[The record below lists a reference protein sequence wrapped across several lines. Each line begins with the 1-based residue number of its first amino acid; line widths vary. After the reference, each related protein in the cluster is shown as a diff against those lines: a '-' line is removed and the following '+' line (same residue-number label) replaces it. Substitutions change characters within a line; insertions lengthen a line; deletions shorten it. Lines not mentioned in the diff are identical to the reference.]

1 MIKSIST
8 VVPFFILFTISC
20 SNIEVKTLSSKVVIV
35 QPIVIQ
41 SDAGNKPDQMN
52 LSKKLVDRAYSKADI
67 NFIYLEPLFFN
78 NTKARDGKIN
88 LDSIVSLAKR
98 NNLLRGQNDIVN
110 MFFVN
115 AIDGNEGPTAR
126 GMMNGNLVFITL
138 GNQKNLNN
146 EEAIS
151 MQAFVVAH
159 EIGHNLGLKHVV
171 EDPKIVNSIPNIQGD
186 GKFKDRIDPKY
197 SLTSFQINEIYKS
210 PLVHSRISFLDK
222 VKASIAILDESFEPY
237 FSKLQVKEISTFVQ
251 EKAPKNIDSAR
262 AFARNKFSSA
272 VLEFT
277 EKEKK

>member
-8 VVPFFILFTISC
+8 KVPYFILFTISC
-20 SNIEVKTLSSKVVIV
+20 SDIEVKTLSSKVVIV

-41 SDAGNKPDQMN
+41 SDAGNKPAQMN
-52 LSKKLVDRAYSKADI
+52 LPKKLVDRAYSKADI

-78 NTKARDGKIN
+78 DTKARDGKIN

-138 GNQKNLNN
+138 GNQKNSNN

-151 MQAFVVAH
+151 MQAFIVAH
-159 EIGHNLGLKHVV
+159 EIDHNL
-171 EDPKIVNSIPNIQGD
+171 
-186 GKFKDRIDPKY
+186 
-197 SLTSFQINEIYKS
+197 
-210 PLVHSRISFLDK
+210 
-222 VKASIAILDESFEPY
+222 
-237 FSKLQVKEISTFVQ
+237 
-251 EKAPKNIDSAR
+251 
-262 AFARNKFSSA
+262 
-272 VLEFT
+272 VLHLFR
-277 EKEKK
+277 